1 MAKHDYERLSA
12 QDFSLLVF
20 EKPNVHMHV
29 TSTQVFEAGPL
40 RKPDGGINIEM
51 FRRAIDGVLHLIPRY
66 RQRLMWTPIENRPVW
81 VDDSHFHLNYHIRH
95 TALPRPGGDTELK
108 QLVARVKEQQ
118 LDRARPLWEMWVVE
132 GLQGDRFA
140 TVSKVHHCML
150 DGISGVDLAH
160 VLFSPKPDYEIQ
172 EAPRYVPHQAPSQLE
187 LLSDAVMHRLSL
199 PFQLARGVTHFRR
212 HAADQMHDLRIRAQ
226 AIRELLGYVIEPGSQ
241 TPINGAIGM
250 HRRVDWMTTPLAH
263 LEAIGHAMDCTV
275 NDVVLASVAGAV
287 REYLI
292 SRRVHP
298 GEIDFRVSAPVN
310 VRGKEDRGKLGNR
323 VSSWIIPLPIAEA
336 NARKRLEALHKFTS
350 ELKASK
356 QALGVETMM
365 AIAEWAPAS
374 WMAVGARVI
383 NGPINMIV
391 TNVPGPRK
399 PLYLL
404 GARLLQLYPL
414 VPLLENTGL
423 GIALIT
429 YAGQICWGFNADY
442 EMVPDLPNFVR
453 MLATSINELAAA
465 AGVELEHRPIEIA
478 AAKPAPRPVATGRRQ
493 GKLRRERAL
502 PAKPSA
508 VPVEQ
513 ATAS

>member
-1 MAKHDYERLSA
+1 MAKHAYERLSA
-12 QDFSLLVF
+12 QDFSFLAF

-40 RKPDGGINIEM
+40 RTPGGGIDIEL
-51 FRRAIDGVLHLIPRY
+51 FRRAIESVLHLIPRY

-95 TALPRPGGDTELK
+95 TALPRPGGDVELK

-118 LDRARPLWEMWVVE
+118 LDRTRPLWEMWVVE

-160 VLFSPKPDYEIQ
+160 VLFSTKPDYDLH
-172 EAPRYVPHQAPSQLE
+172 EAPRYIPHQVPSQFE
-187 LLSDAVMHRLSL
+187 LLRDALMKRMSL
-199 PFQLARGVTHFRR
+199 PFQLARGVSHFRR
-212 HAADQMHDLRIRAQ
+212 HAADLLHDLRIRTQ
-226 AIRELLGYVIEPGSQ
+226 AIKELLGYVIEPASV
-241 TPINGAIGM
+241 TPINGQIGL
-250 HRRVDWMTTPLAH
+250 HRRVDWLTTPLAH
-263 LEAIGHAMDCTV
+263 LEAIGHATSCTV
-275 NDVVLASVAGAV
+275 NDVVLACVAGAV

-323 VSSWIIPLPIAEA
+323 VSSWIIPLPIGEPS
-336 NARKRLEALHKFTS
+336 ARKRLEMLHQFTT

-365 AIAEWAPAS
+365 AIAEWTPAR
-374 WMAVGARVI
+374 WMAVGARAI

-404 GARLLQLYPL
+404 GAKLLQLFPQP
-414 VPLLENTGL
+414 PLLENTGL
-423 GIALIT
+423 TVALIT
-429 YAGQICWGFNADY
+429 YAGQVCWGFNADY
-442 EMVPDLPNFVR
+442 EMVPDLPNVVGL
-453 MLATSINELAAA
+453 LAASIEELAAA
-465 AGVELEHRPIEIA
+465 AGVELERRPYQIA
-478 AAKPAPRPVATGRRQ
+478 EAKPTPTRTSTARKHGRPQHQAPSEAQP
-493 GKLRRERAL
+493 
-502 PAKPSA
+502 PAA
-508 VPVEQ
+508 PVEH
-513 ATAS
+513 AHAG